1 MSDLSLSDVSLRKR
15 GRHHTLAA
23 ATVGV
28 WMLIGPGIILAR
40 ALGAPIS
47 WWTTVH
53 SFTLGVLTTAIL
65 VYSTHFTEALTRTAG
80 GDYRGVV
87 TRVGLVQVGLVLLI
101 VGKAGDDWGALA
113 DFAATLV
120 IGAVLW
126 HMAVIRSHLRRSLA
140 GQFAV
145 TVPFYLTAGAFLVVA
160 GLLGNFA
167 GRGVGDYAGM
177 IAGHSR
183 AAIWGFAFLTVLGT
197 VITLLPTL
205 SGTRISDL
213 ARRRCT
219 RALILHGLGLSAVI
233 VAHILVE
240 PIWAGILQLLVVVA
254 ALLILQPVLAGVFSA
269 GPTWSTSAVSVTAGL
284 LWLIAVCAADAVST
298 LAGADPRHV
307 TALLIP
313 AFLAAGL
320 LQLVLGV
327 LLHLLPVLVG
337 GGRARVLRARAAADR
352 AGMAR
357 VLLINLGAVFILLAE
372 SGPARVVGLIML
384 GLGLFAHVAFLVPAV
399 VRQHRTESS

>member
-1 MSDLSLSDVSLRKR
+1 MSDLPLSDVSLLRR

-23 ATVGV
+23 GTVGV
-28 WMLIGPGIILAR
+28 WVLIGTGVLAAR

-47 WWTTVH
+47 WWVTVH
-53 SFTLGVLTTAIL
+53 SFTLGVVTTAIL
-65 VYSTHFTEALTRTAG
+65 IYSTHFTEALTRTAG
-80 GDYRGVV
+80 GSYRGVV
-87 TRVGLVQVGLVLLI
+87 TRVALVQAGLILLI
-101 VGKAGDDWGALA
+101 AGKAGYDWGALA

-120 IGAVLW
+120 IWAVLW
-126 HMAVIRSHLRRSLA
+126 HMAVIWSHLRQSLA

-145 TVPFYLTAGAFLVVA
+145 TVPYYLAAGAFLVVA

-177 IAGHSR
+177 IAAHSR
-183 AAIWGFAFLTVLGT
+183 AAIWGFALLTVLGT

-213 ARRRCT
+213 ARRRST
-219 RALILHGLGLSAVI
+219 RALLLHSIGLGAAVM
-233 VAHILVE
+233 AHILGSPV
-240 PIWAGILQLLVVVA
+240 WAGSLQLLVVVA
-254 ALLILQPVLAGVFSA
+254 ALLVLQPVLAEVFGA
-269 GPTWSTSAVSVTAGL
+269 QPEWSTSAVSVTAGL

-298 LAGADPRHV
+298 VAGADPRHV

-327 LLHLLPVLVG
+327 LLHLLPTLIG
-337 GGRARVLRARAAADR
+337 GGRDRVVQARAAADR
-352 AGMAR
+352 GGMAR
-357 VLLINLGAVFILLAE
+357 VLLINLGAVSTLLAE
-372 SGPARVVGLIML
+372 TGPARAAGLIML
-384 GLGLFAHVAFLVPAV
+384 GIGLLAHAAFLLPAV
-399 VRQHRTESS
+399 ARQHRTESS